1 MADLERIRLVILG
14 GAGVGKSSIIKRFL
28 FKTYTDKYRATVED
42 LFNREYD
49 LGGVTLKVDILD
61 TSGDMQFP
69 AMRRLSIATAHAFM
83 LVYAS
88 TSASSFQCVKQC
100 FEEIREQRA
109 DFQDIPIVIAG
120 NKSDLANT
128 HREVR
133 LEEVTDWVY
142 CELPRLRAKVLEC
155 SAKEDQNVTDLFK
168 TLLSL
173 SRFLPVGSNNDGTSG
188 LKRRSSAYVS
198 ASSSRNRQS
207 VRKGVGP
214 TNVSGIW
221 PKQNLGTDKNRNAS
235 PSVSGDKKSSLVEAV
250 DPATSSGDAK
260 LKPRSRSLIR
270 RASRK
275 TKQQINNAS
284 DDCNFQ

>member
-1 MADLERIRLVILG
+1 MADLERIRLVLLG
-14 GAGVGKSSIIKRFL
+14 GAGVGKSSIVKRFL

-42 LFNREYD
+42 LYNREYE

-88 TSASSFQCVKQC
+88 TSAQSFQCVQQC

-109 DFQDIPIVIAG
+109 DFQDVPIVIAG
-120 NKSDLANT
+120 NKSDLATT

-133 LEEVTDWVY
+133 VEEVTDWVY

-155 SAKEDQNVTDLFK
+155 SARDDHNVKDLFK
-168 TLLSL
+168 ALLSL
-173 SRFLPVGSNNDGTSG
+173 SRFLPVGNSNESNTG

-198 ASSSRNRQS
+198 ASSSRN
-207 VRKGVGP
+207 
-214 TNVSGIW
+214 
-221 PKQNLGTDKNRNAS
+221 KNRNAS
-235 PSVSGDKKSSLVEAV
+235 PSVSNDKKSIVEAV
-250 DPATSSGDAK
+250 DVASTSDAK

-275 TKQQINNAS
+275 TKQQINNAPE
-284 DDCNFQ
+284 DCNVQ

>member
-14 GAGVGKSSIIKRFL
+14 GAGVGTSSIVKRFL
-28 FKTYTDKYRATVED
+28 FKIYADKYRATVED

-61 TSGDMQFP
+61 TSGDVQFP
-69 AMRRLSIATAHAFM
+69 AMRRLSIATAHAFI

-100 FEEIREQRA
+100 FQEIREQRT
-109 DFQDIPIVIAG
+109 DYQDIPIVIAG

-198 ASSSRNRQS
+198 ASSSRN
-207 VRKGVGP
+207 
-214 TNVSGIW
+214 
-221 PKQNLGTDKNRNAS
+221 KNRNVS
-235 PSVSGDKKSSLVEAV
+235 PFVSGDKKSSLVEAV
-250 DPATSSGDAK
+250 DPATSSANAK
-260 LKPRSRSLIR
+260 LKSRSRSLIR
-270 RASRK
+270 RASRN

-284 DDCNFQ
+284 DDCNLQ

>member
-1 MADLERIRLVILG
+1 MADLERIRLVLLG
-14 GAGVGKSSIIKRFL
+14 GAGVGKSSILKRFL

-42 LFNREYD
+42 LYNREYD

-83 LVYAS
+83 LVYAT
-88 TSASSFQCVKQC
+88 TSEPSFQCVKQC

-120 NKSDLANT
+120 NKADLASS

-133 LEEVTDWVY
+133 QEEVTDWVF

-155 SAKEDQNVTDLFK
+155 SAKEDTSVTELFK

-173 SRFLPVGSNNDGTSG
+173 SRFLPASGGSNGAAGAAGGGGEAAPSG
-188 LKRRSSAYVS
+188 FKRRSSAYVS
-198 ASSSRNRQS
+198 ASSSRN
-207 VRKGVGP
+207 
-214 TNVSGIW
+214 
-221 PKQNLGTDKNRNAS
+221 KNRMNS
-235 PSVSGDKKSSLVEAV
+235 PSVSGDKKSNLVDAV
-250 DPATSSGDAK
+250 DVASTSAEAK

-284 DDCNFQ
+284 DDCNLQ

>member
-1 MADLERIRLVILG
+1 MADFERIRLVILG
-14 GAGVGKSSIIKRFL
+14 GAGVGKSCILKRFL

-42 LFNREYD
+42 LYNREYD

-69 AMRRLSIATAHAFM
+69 AMRRLSIATAHAFL
-83 LVYAS
+83 LVYAT
-88 TSASSFQCVKQC
+88 TSAPSFGCVKQC

-120 NKSDLANT
+120 NKSDLAST

-133 LEEVTDWVY
+133 LEDVSDWVY
-142 CELPRLRAKVLEC
+142 CELPKLRAKVMEC
-155 SAKEDQNVTDLFK
+155 SAKDDYNVTELFK

-173 SRFLPVGSNNDGTSG
+173 SRILPVGSNESTTG

-198 ASSSRNRQS
+198 ATSKGKSRMGSPSISADKSSNQSSLLSSSS
-207 VRKGVGP
+207 
-214 TNVSGIW
+214 
-221 PKQNLGTDKNRNAS
+221 A
-235 PSVSGDKKSSLVEAV
+235 
-250 DPATSSGDAK
+250 DPAASGESR

-270 RASRK
+270 RSSRK
-275 TKQQINNAS
+275 TKQQIQNAS
-284 DDCNFQ
+284 GDDCNIQ

>member
-1 MADLERIRLVILG
+1 MADMERIRLVLLG
-14 GAGVGKSSIIKRFL
+14 GAGVGKSSIVKRFL

-42 LFNREYD
+42 LYNREYD

-83 LVYAS
+83 LVYAT
-88 TSASSFQCVKQC
+88 TSAPSFQCVKQC
-100 FEEIREQRA
+100 FEEIREQRG

-120 NKSDLANT
+120 NKADLATT
-128 HREVR
+128 HREVKQ
-133 LEEVTDWVY
+133 EEVTDWVF
-142 CELPRLRAKVLEC
+142 CELPRLRAKVVEC
-155 SAKEDQNVTDLFK
+155 SAKEDTNVTELFK

-173 SRFLPVGSNNDGTSG
+173 SRFLPASSTTSG
-188 LKRRSSAYVS
+188 AGSSDAATSGFKRRSSAYVS
-198 ASSSRNRQS
+198 ASSSRN
-207 VRKGVGP
+207 
-214 TNVSGIW
+214 
-221 PKQNLGTDKNRNAS
+221 KNRMAS
-235 PSVSGDKKSSLVEAV
+235 PSVSCEKKSNLVDAV
-250 DPATSSGDAK
+250 DVASTSAEAK

-284 DDCNFQ
+284 DECNLQ

>member
-1 MADLERIRLVILG
+1 MADLERIRLVLLG
-14 GAGVGKSSIIKRFL
+14 GAGVGKSSIVKRFL

-42 LFNREYD
+42 LYNREYD

-83 LVYAS
+83 LVYAA
-88 TSASSFQCVKQC
+88 TSAPSFQCVKQC
-100 FEEIREQRA
+100 FEEIREQRG

-120 NKSDLANT
+120 NKADLATT
-128 HREVR
+128 HREVK
-133 LEEVTDWVY
+133 LEEVTDWVF

-155 SAKEDQNVTDLFK
+155 SAKEDSNVTDLFK
-168 TLLSL
+168 SLLSL
-173 SRFLPVGSNNDGTSG
+173 SRFLPASSSGSGGSG
-188 LKRRSSAYVS
+188 GGGEAAPSGFKRRSSAYVS
-198 ASSSRNRQS
+198 ASSSRN
-207 VRKGVGP
+207 
-214 TNVSGIW
+214 
-221 PKQNLGTDKNRNAS
+221 KNRMNSPALGGAS
-235 PSVSGDKKSSLVEAV
+235 GSGDKKGSSLVDAV
-250 DPATSSGDAK
+250 DVATTSAEAK

-284 DDCNFQ
+284 DDCNVQ

>member
-1 MADLERIRLVILG
+1 MADLERIRLVLLG
-14 GAGVGKSSIIKRFL
+14 GAGVGKSSIVKRFL

-42 LFNREYD
+42 LYNREYD

-83 LVYAS
+83 LVYAA
-88 TSASSFQCVKQC
+88 TSAPSFQCVKQC
-100 FEEIREQRA
+100 FEEIREQRG

-120 NKSDLANT
+120 NKADLATT
-128 HREVR
+128 HREVK
-133 LEEVTDWVY
+133 LEEVTDWVF

-155 SAKEDQNVTDLFK
+155 SAKEDSNVTDLFK
-168 TLLSL
+168 SLLSL
-173 SRFLPVGSNNDGTSG
+173 SRFLPASSSGSGGSG
-188 LKRRSSAYVS
+188 GGGEAAPSGFKRRSSAYVS
-198 ASSSRNRQS
+198 ASSSRN
-207 VRKGVGP
+207 
-214 TNVSGIW
+214 
-221 PKQNLGTDKNRNAS
+221 KNRMNS
-235 PSVSGDKKSSLVEAV
+235 PALGGAGGSGGDKKGSSLVDAV
-250 DPATSSGDAK
+250 DVATTSAEAK

-284 DDCNFQ
+284 DDCNVQ

>member
-1 MADLERIRLVILG
+1 MADLERIRLVMLG

-49 LGGVTLKVDILD
+49 LGGITLKVDILD

-88 TSASSFQCVKQC
+88 TSASSFRCVKQC
-100 FEEIREQRA
+100 FEEIREQRT
-109 DFQDIPIVIAG
+109 DYQDIPIVIAG

-198 ASSSRNRQS
+198 ASSSRN
-207 VRKGVGP
+207 
-214 TNVSGIW
+214 
-221 PKQNLGTDKNRNAS
+221 KNRNAS
-235 PSVSGDKKSSLVEAV
+235 TSVSSDKKCSLVETV

-260 LKPRSRSLIR
+260 RKPRSRSLIR

-275 TKQQINNAS
+275 TKQQINSAS
-284 DDCNFQ
+284 DDCSLQ